1 MDCNNIAITKYIV
14 KSCRKYSFFG
24 IRFGPKV
31 TIKIAVNY
39 HKCGKFTS
47 EVVEGPKIKNIVAFF
62 KKEIDELQKE
72 IVKDL
77 TFAIRRKQIL
87 ENHKT
92 KTIQKIQTD
101 QIHRSLDK
109 AAFDELTTRMRKN
122 KTEKDH
128 PCLIKKEE
136 VVTDEQMKT
145 FENYFGDTSKI
156 VNRRTKI

>member
-31 TIKIAVNY
+31 SIKIAVNY

-87 ENHKT
+87 ETHKT
-92 KTIQKIQTD
+92 KTAQKIQTD

-122 KTEKDH
+122 KAEKDH

-136 VVTDEQMKT
+136 VVTDEQIQT
-145 FENYFGDTSKI
+145 FDKYFGDTSKI